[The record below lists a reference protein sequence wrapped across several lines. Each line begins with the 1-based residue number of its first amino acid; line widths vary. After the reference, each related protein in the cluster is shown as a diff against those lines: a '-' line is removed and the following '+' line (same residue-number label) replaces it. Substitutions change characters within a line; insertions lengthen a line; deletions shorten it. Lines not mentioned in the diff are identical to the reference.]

1 MTGRREVLDV
11 SAYMEEHG
19 LKDEDVISKL
29 GITQGAL
36 HAWKQSGNV
45 PWGLRDELWRI
56 ARGKEASRQL

>member
-1 MTGRREVLDV
+1 
-11 SAYMEEHG
+11 MEEHG